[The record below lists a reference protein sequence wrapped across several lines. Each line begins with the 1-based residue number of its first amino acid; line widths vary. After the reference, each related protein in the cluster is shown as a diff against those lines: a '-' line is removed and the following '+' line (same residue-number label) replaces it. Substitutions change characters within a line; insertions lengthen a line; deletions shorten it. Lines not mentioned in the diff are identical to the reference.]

1 MLAGTILGMRAQR
14 ILPSEHLSAES
25 KDAVKSGLALIAT
38 LSALVLGLLVAT
50 TKGTYD
56 TQSAAVKE
64 FASNVALLD
73 RVLEKYGTDADKA
86 RRLLPGLV
94 NSSLDHMWPENSAK
108 PVDQTARELRA
119 IGDALFDSVTALQ
132 PNSDA
137 QRMLKSRALEIM
149 IGLAQSRQRM
159 LAQKEDSIPTPFL
172 VILGFWLTILFASYG
187 LLAPRN
193 ATVFVVLV
201 VCMISVA
208 GALFLVLE
216 MDRPFDGMIRVSDA
230 PLREAHSRLGH

>member
-14 ILPSEHLSAES
+14 FLPSEHLSGES

-64 FASNVALLD
+64 FASNIALLD
-73 RVLEKYGTDADKA
+73 RVLDKYGTEADKA
-86 RRLLPGLV
+86 RKLLPSLV
-94 NSSLDHMWPENSAK
+94 KASLDHMWPENSAR
-108 PVDQTARELRA
+108 PVDQTASELRA
-119 IGDALFDSVTALQ
+119 SGDALFDSVSALE
-132 PNSDA
+132 PKNDA
-137 QRMLKSRALEIM
+137 QRLLKSRALEIM
-149 IGLAQSRQRM
+149 IGMAQARQRM

-172 VILGFWLTILFASYG
+172 VILSFWLTILFASYG

-216 MDRPFDGMIRVSDA
+216 MDRPFDGMIQVSDA
-230 PLREAHSRLGH
+230 PLREAHSRVGH